1 MASGSSED
9 RQDGVQCEEEII
21 EIIDDEKAS
30 FSGLETF
37 LEITS
42 CSNRE
47 EAASIMEAA
56 TGDLERAIEIFF
68 SRQEAGSFM
77 KVPPVSDEDNLAR
90 TIAESVADHCTQEPD
105 TETMLQI
112 YRANI

>member
-1 MASGSSED
+1 MASGASKD
-9 RQDGVQCEEEII
+9 KQDAVKCEEEIL
-21 EIIDDEKAS
+21 ERDDKKTS

-56 TGDLERAIEIFF
+56 TGDLQRAIHIF
-68 SRQEAGSFM
+68 
-77 KVPPVSDEDNLAR
+77 
-90 TIAESVADHCTQEPD
+90 
-105 TETMLQI
+105 
-112 YRANI
+112 